1 MEVLVTLSSFD
12 TFQKA
17 SSTPSDDSTR
27 VNGRIISLQFSTD
40 GSATWLVS
48 GRWRLD
54 IDYDI
59 NGVIPESL
67 KNFNVS
73 LTMISVDGLIT
84 DRYVLSNFT
93 TNKISYDKEKH
104 ISSFEGNLDIVT
116 PDKKIIPINGSF
128 TLFEREIIIIT
139 LDPSQTASYFGT
151 TPIYGVDT

>member
-27 VNGRIISLQFSTD
+27 VNGRIISLQFSDD

-104 ISSFEGNLDIVT
+104 ISSFEGNLDMVT

-151 TPIYGVDT
+151 TPIYGVGT